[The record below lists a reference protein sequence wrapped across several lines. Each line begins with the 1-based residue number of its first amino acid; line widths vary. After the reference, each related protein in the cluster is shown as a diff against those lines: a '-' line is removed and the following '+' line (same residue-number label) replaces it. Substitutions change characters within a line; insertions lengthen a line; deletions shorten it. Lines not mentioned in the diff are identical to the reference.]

1 MVRVRRVRLLGTEA
15 AAGRSHVMLASQGS
29 RGWAPQPRGPLG
41 EGGGWGAAGP
51 RLPSPR
57 SLCAVRVTGD
67 LRPGL
72 LSVQV
77 TVEPEAHRDL
87 GRARRLLWLQEPLR
101 SWVRPSSTAPPCG
114 CPFTSQ
120 EK

>member
-1 MVRVRRVRLLGTEA
+1 M
-15 AAGRSHVMLASQGS
+15 AGVLR
-29 RGWAPQPRGPLG
+29 
-41 EGGGWGAAGP
+41 GP

-57 SLCAVRVTGD
+57 SLCAIRVTGD
-67 LRPGL
+67 RRPGL

-77 TVEPEAHRDL
+77 TVEPKAHRDL

-101 SWVRPSSTAPPCG
+101 SWVGPSSTAPLWG

-120 EK
+120 EKWACGGASPVAKQVNSALSRSQRPRGGGGSRRTRGAWVWF